1 MILKDLELSSIILSN
16 GINFTEQTEMILK
29 LKYELIVS
37 ERLIEVIDEQYYIK
51 ALLLEA
57 IEKSCIKMNWSKRKK
72 NRDK

>member
-57 IEKSCIKMNWSKRKK
+57 IEKSCIKMN
-72 NRDK
+72 